1 MKLARIALGLGLL
14 FAPLL
19 AAGSAGAM
27 DIQRVV
33 SPKGIEAWLVQEDTV
48 PLVAMEFAFVGGAS
62 QDPAGKA
69 GVANL
74 MSGLLDEGA
83 GDLDSEAFQSA
94 LDEYSIELSF
104 ETGRDAFFGSLK
116 TLVENRDQAAR
127 LLKLAL
133 TSPRFDA
140 EPVERIRAQIA
151 AGIRSDERDP
161 ESVAGNALMAAAFPG
176 HPYGLPKE
184 GTLQS
189 LAAITVGDLEA
200 FHAKAIARDNLK
212 IAVVGAIDAKAL
224 AALLDEVFGDLPAKA
239 DLVGIPETAP
249 ASGAPVDVAMAIPQ
263 TVIQVVGKGLKRD
276 DPDFI
281 PASVASYILGG
292 GSFTSRLYD
301 EIREKRGLAYSV
313 YLGLVPLDHAGA
325 YFVGTSTRADQASN
339 VVGLIDGEVKRF
351 AAEGPSEKEL
361 ADAKSYLIG
370 SYPLRFDSSTEIANN
385 LLGIQLDNLG
395 IDYVDRRNGL
405 IAAVTIDDVR
415 RVAKRLFA
423 DDGRIV
429 VRVGQPAT

>member
-1 MKLARIALGLGLL
+1 MNLSRIALAAGLL
-14 FAPLL
+14 LAPSFL
-19 AAGSAGAM
+19 AGGAGAM
-27 DIQRVV
+27 EIQRVV

-48 PLVAMEFAFVGGAS
+48 PLIAMEFAFVGGAS

-83 GDLDSEAFQSA
+83 GDLDSQAFQAA

-104 ETGRDAFFGSLK
+104 DTGRDAFFGSLK
-116 TLVENRDQAAR
+116 TLVENRDQAVR
-127 LLKLAL
+127 LLKFAL

-151 AGIRSDERDP
+151 AGIRSNERDP
-161 ESVAGNALMAAAFPG
+161 EDRASNALMAAAFPD
-176 HPYGLPKE
+176 HPYGLPKV
-184 GTLQS
+184 GTLES
-189 LAAITVGDLEA
+189 LAAITTDDLKT
-200 FHAKAIARDNLK
+200 FHGKTIARDNLK
-212 IAVVGAIDAKAL
+212 IAVVGAIDAATL
-224 AALLDEVFGDLPAKA
+224 ASLLDEVFSGLPVKA
-239 DLVGIPETAP
+239 NLVGIPETAP
-249 ASGAPVDVAMAIPQ
+249 AGGAPVDVAMAIPQ
-263 TVIQVVGKGLKRD
+263 TVIQAVGKGLKRD

-281 PASVASYILGG
+281 PASVAGYILGG
-292 GSFTSRLYD
+292 GSFSSRLYT
-301 EIREKRGLAYSV
+301 EVREKRGLAYSV

-325 YFVGTSTRADQASN
+325 VFIGTSTRADQASN
-339 VVGLIDGEVKRF
+339 VVDLIDGEIRRF
-351 AAEGPSEKEL
+351 AEEGPTEKEL

-370 SYPLRFDSSTEIANN
+370 SYPLRFDTSTDIANN
-385 LLGIQLDNLG
+385 LLGIQLDDLG
-395 IDYVDRRNGL
+395 IDYVDRRNDL

-423 DDGRIV
+423 DGDRIV